1 MYINSLAFKKRQ
13 PGHRTFLEILC
24 KIQPEG
30 IALFNTD
37 EGGYYYYF
45 SADCKEIDFRLLCLS
60 VKSSND
66 QNDQPWFK
74 VKFDR
79 LAHGRIEL
87 FSNISQI
94 IG

>member
-1 MYINSLAFKKRQ
+1 MGKIFGKLVLGQ
-13 PGHRTFLEILC
+13 RTFLEILC

-37 EGGYYYYF
+37 EGGYYYF

-66 QNDQPWFK
+66 QNDQPNTAAN
-74 VKFDR
+74 VR
-79 LAHGRIEL
+79 
-87 FSNISQI
+87 
-94 IG
+94 